1 LKNTYIYMEIDM
13 PQQNQNQK
21 PRLGQRMIRALFV
34 GSTVGM
40 IGCIG
45 LYMLA
50 RAVNLLA
57 GAPVFNETAF
67 LVLGL
72 GGALVAAVGIELSKD
87 ME

>member
-1 LKNTYIYMEIDM
+1 MV
-13 PQQNQNQK
+13 
-21 PRLGQRMIRALFV
+21 RALFV

-40 IGCIG
+40 IGGLG

-50 RAVNLLA
+50 RAVNLIA

>member
-1 LKNTYIYMEIDM
+1 MT
-13 PQQNQNQK
+13 QNQDNRPK
-21 PRLGQRMIRALFV
+21 LGQRMIRALFV

-40 IGCIG
+40 IGGLG
-45 LYMLA
+45 LYMMA
-50 RAVNLLA
+50 RAVNLIA
-57 GAPVFNETAF
+57 DAPVFDEMTF

>member
-1 LKNTYIYMEIDM
+1 MT
-13 PQQNQNQK
+13 QNQDNRPK
-21 PRLGQRMIRALFV
+21 LGQRMIRALFV

-40 IGCIG
+40 IGGLG
-45 LYMLA
+45 LYMMA
-50 RAVNLLA
+50 RAVNLIA
-57 GAPVFNETAF
+57 DAPVFDEMAF